1 MQQKNSDKVY
11 PSEFYISAIVN
22 KIQLWHFNRALIIRF
37 SMNLII

>member
-11 PSEFYISAIVN
+11 PSEYYISVIV
-22 KIQLWHFNRALIIRF
+22 IEFHLWHLNRALTFRS